1 MLLSPTGS
9 GLSSAMPGEVGARR
23 PGLVHTSA
31 EASRP
36 LHRSL
41 RAQWTQTQLLPK
53 SGTIVWRGPIHALR
67 VPTYVHSTNRIG
79 KDDAGKQIF
88 TCSLL
93 SPKPGAATAP
103 GAEAFARAEAKA
115 ATTNMTQMTGRQNIG
130 AIDVST
136 QNRRAHRLGAAILAG
151 SSTACHYPG
160 HGSDPI

>member
-1 MLLSPTGS
+1 
-9 GLSSAMPGEVGARR
+9 MPGEVGAQR
-23 PGLVHTSA
+23 PGLVYTSA

-36 LHRSL
+36 PHRSL
-41 RAQWTQTQLLPK
+41 RAQLTQTQLLPE

-67 VPTYVHSTNRIG
+67 APTYVHSTNRIG

-136 QNRRAHRLGAAILAG
+136 QNRRAHRLGAAMLAG
-151 SSTACHYPG
+151 SYTACHYQG
-160 HGSDPI
+160 HSSDPI

>member
-1 MLLSPTGS
+1 
-9 GLSSAMPGEVGARR
+9 MPGGVGARW

-36 LHRSL
+36 HHRSP
-41 RAQWTQTQLLPK
+41 RAQLTQTQLLPE

-79 KDDAGKQIF
+79 KGDVGKQFF

-93 SPKPGAATAP
+93 SPKPGAATAA
-103 GAEAFARAEAKA
+103 GAEAVARAEAKA
-115 ATTNMTQMTGRQNIG
+115 AKTKMTKMTARRQIG

-151 SSTACHYPG
+151 PSTASHYPG
-160 HGSDPI
+160 HSSHPI